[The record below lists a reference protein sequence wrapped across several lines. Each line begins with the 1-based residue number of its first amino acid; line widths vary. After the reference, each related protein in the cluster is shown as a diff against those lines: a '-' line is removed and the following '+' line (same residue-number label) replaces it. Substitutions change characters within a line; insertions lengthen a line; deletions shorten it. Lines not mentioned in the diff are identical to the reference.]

1 MAFRIST
8 KEGRTALELSSIM
21 HVLTL
26 SDKATTMRGEIKK
39 EYPNFMEGGVKH
51 TQRDDTYDELGDLS
65 LRAKGDLER
74 FKASIEARVQWPGEA
89 RSKNSSG

>member
-8 KEGRTALELSSIM
+8 KEGRTAFELSSIM

-26 SDKATTMRGEIKK
+26 SYKATTMRGEIKK
-39 EYPNFMEGGVKH
+39 EYPNFMEGVKH

-74 FKASIEARVQWPGEA
+74 FKAFIETRVQEA
-89 RSKNSSG
+89 GAWRGSKNLG